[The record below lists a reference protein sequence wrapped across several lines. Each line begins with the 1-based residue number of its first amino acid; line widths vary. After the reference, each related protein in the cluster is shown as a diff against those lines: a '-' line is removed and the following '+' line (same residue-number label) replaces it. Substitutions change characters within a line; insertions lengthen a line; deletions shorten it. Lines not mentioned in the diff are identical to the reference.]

1 MLYESAYFSLF
12 VQAII
17 GTINIYGLKMNIPKN
32 LQIYKDLLK
41 IEFVVQII
49 EFIFYIWM
57 ILNFSNIKNI
67 TQFRYF
73 DWIITT
79 PIMLI
84 GLMAYLDDNKPKT
97 LYEYVKNNKD
107 LIIRVV
113 GLNLSML
120 ILGLLGELQI
130 INYNMAITLGFI
142 QFIYYF
148 KLIYDKYMKKKVS
161 NDKFRLFWFFFII
174 WTLYGIVSYF
184 PYEQKNTAYNILD
197 LFSKNLFG
205 VFLVYIIST
214 FKK

>member
-12 VQAII
+12 VQAVA
-17 GTINIYGLKMNIPKN
+17 GAINVYGLNMNIPKN

-73 DWIITT
+73 DWILTT

-84 GLMAYLDDNKPKT
+84 ALMAYLDDNKPKT
-97 LYEYVKNNKD
+97 LYEYVINNKD

-120 ILGLLGELQI
+120 ILGLLGELQL

-142 QFIYYF
+142 PFLYYF
-148 KLIYDKYMKKKVS
+148 KLIYDKYMNKKVS

-174 WTLYGIVSYF
+174 WTLYGVVAYL

-205 VFLVYIIST
+205 VFLVYILST

>member
-142 QFIYYF
+142 PFIYYF

-174 WTLYGIVSYF
+174 WTLYGIVAYF